1 MSVCHM
7 DIVHEVDVD
16 SSSGVDS
23 NSRFVIGGTTISGSF
38 IENRTVNN
46 VTSEVDDLVSPL
58 PSYGG
63 GGGGGKGRGGGN
75 GSPYHR
81 SSPSYKASSPLN
93 KASNKS
99 SSSSLLPP
107 PLFTSMNSGG
117 GDGGRSSTSPSSLER
132 DDSKMNDFINSPSY
146 FLTQDY
152 TPRMRRDTIDS
163 EVSDITCSTTGR
175 MSPERLS
182 LSERGGG
189 GGGGSITPRASSFRL
204 SKSSSAKMLLYNT
217 LTTKKSSTTTATT
230 ATTTGTNGTPT
241 STSSSVNESDSP
253 QDEGKGKKGN
263 NSGSSGGGG
272 GSYQLQLDI
281 LNEFES
287 EENKRISQDI
297 EARGNQENVRI
308 SQQIGK
314 ERSSQ
319 QLAEMQS
326 SSSSSSQHQQYD
338 TVDDTVEPNKEANVT
353 TLLEPS
359 SNLDY
364 SFVTTDKMITNNKPP
379 TGQVEFKN
387 DNDDDSS
394 DGVQPEQQQPQ
405 PQSSLSVDAAA
416 KSESKER
423 EEVSKMAEQSDGL
436 AVAAEAGETN
446 VSNEQDEDQAESPD
460 NASVH
465 YSVTMRD
472 FHGDWKQKGECD
484 NIERF
489 LTILNK
495 PWGMR

>member
-99 SSSSLLPP
+99 SSSLLPP

-117 GDGGRSSTSPSSLER
+117 DGGGGRSSTSPSSLER

-338 TVDDTVEPNKEANVT
+338 TVDDTVEQPNKDANVT
-353 TLLEPS
+353 ALLEPS
-359 SNLDY
+359 SNLDH
-364 SFVTTDKMITNNKPP
+364 SLVTTDKMITNNKPP
-379 TGQVEFKN
+379 IGQVEHK
-387 DNDDDSS
+387 NDDDSS
-394 DGVQPEQQQPQ
+394 DGVQQQQQ
-405 PQSSLSVDAAA
+405 QQQQQSSLRVDVAA
-416 KSESKER
+416 KSDSKER
-423 EEVSKMAEQSDGL
+423 EEESKMAEQSDGL
-436 AVAAEAGETN
+436 AAEVGETN
-446 VSNEQDEDQAESPD
+446 VSNEQGVDQVESLD
-460 NASVH
+460 NASVQ